1 MVTVPPSL
9 YDLSMSSTDDAED
22 DVLAR
27 FHEITAGLGPE
38 AFGDLKVPADRR
50 RPQPSAVQV
59 LTVRVEIH
67 RSDPPIWRRLE
78 LRSDLSL
85 EDVHTVLQ
93 TAFDWWNYH
102 LWRFSAGG
110 EAFDET
116 AQQFLCA
123 MDIEEADF
131 DDIPGMPAAAV
142 RLGELLQEEGDS
154 LEYLYDYG
162 DCWDLGIV
170 VESVRQAESDDPL
183 ARATGGKRAA
193 PPEDCGGLRT
203 AAQLAEL
210 LEDPARFD
218 VHELDRELRAGTTML
233 SGPEDDVVPAV
244 LREPLEHLG
253 RSRAG
258 QDLMARALLLSA
270 PHDPLP
276 EDALEPALPTLLWF
290 LERADAEGGLPLT
303 GAGYLRP
310 ADVEAASAVLPQMA
324 DWIGM
329 NNREVHAVPLQM
341 FRTSL
346 QRAGI
351 LRKHKGALLLTRRAR
366 AYYRAGNMRELFLGS
381 LVPSRY
387 ETEELA
393 QVVLLTYVATT
404 KPGLPL
410 PMVEIARVLTAII
423 GPSESGPVTAGEILN
438 LPAWHLLANTGTGTS
453 RLSERGFCFS
463 PEATSLAREALTR

>member
-1 MVTVPPSL
+1 MP
-9 YDLSMSSTDDAED
+9 STDDAGD
-22 DVLAR
+22 DILAR
-27 FHEITAGLGPE
+27 FRDITASLDYE
-38 AFGDLKVPADRR
+38 VFGDAVTPVDRR
-50 RPQPSAVQV
+50 RPQLATRKV
-59 LTVRVEIH
+59 LTVCVDLH
-67 RSDPPIWRRLE
+67 RSSPPIWRRLE

-93 TAFDWWNYH
+93 TAFDWVGYH
-102 LWRFSAGG
+102 SWRFAAGG
-110 EAFDET
+110 EPFDEA

-123 MDIEEADF
+123 SDVEEGEDP
-131 DDIPGMPAAAV
+131 DGIPAGEV
-142 RLGELLQEEGDS
+142 RLGELLQAEGDT

-162 DCWDLGIV
+162 DGRDLGIV
-170 VESVRQAESDDPL
+170 VESVREAEAGDAP
-183 ARATGGKRAA
+183 ARATGGRRAA
-193 PPEDCGGLRT
+193 PPEDCGGLRDE
-203 AAQLAEL
+203 ADSKKL
-210 LEDPARFD
+210 LDDPAFFD
-218 VHELDRELRAGTTML
+218 VAALDLELWSGTTML
-233 SGPEDDVVPAV
+233 TGPEDDVVPA
-244 LREPLEHLG
+244 LLLEPLTLIG
-253 RSRAG
+253 RARAG
-258 QDLMARALLLSA
+258 QDLMDRALLLSA
-270 PHDPLP
+270 PLDPLP
-276 EDALEPALPTLLWF
+276 DSAIETALRALTWF
-290 LERADAEGGLPLT
+290 LERADAEGGIPLT

-366 AYYRAGNMRELFLGS
+366 AYYRAGNVRELFLDS
-381 LVPSRY
+381 LFPSRY

-423 GPSESGPVTAGEILN
+423 GPSESGPVTTGAILD
-438 LPAWHLLANTGTGTS
+438 LPAWHLLANTGTVTS

-463 PEATSLAREALTR
+463 PEATSLAREALAR

>member
-1 MVTVPPSL
+1 MP
-9 YDLSMSSTDDAED
+9 STDDAED
-22 DVLAR
+22 DLLAR
-27 FHEITAGLGPE
+27 FREMTAGLDHE
-38 AFGDLKVPADRR
+38 VFGNATTLADRR
-50 RPQPSAVQV
+50 RPEPSAVQV
-59 LTVRVEIH
+59 LTIRVDLH
-67 RSDPPIWRRLE
+67 RSTPPIWRRLE

-93 TAFDWWNYH
+93 TAFDWEGYY
-102 LWRFSAGG
+102 LWRFAVGG
-110 EAFDET
+110 APFDDH
-116 AQQFLCA
+116 AQQFLCKF
-123 MDIEEADF
+123 DVEEGEDP
-131 DDIPGMPAAAV
+131 DGVPACEV
-142 RLGELLQEEGDS
+142 RLGELLQAEGDT

-162 DCWDLGIV
+162 DGWDLGIV
-170 VESVRQAESDDPL
+170 VEAVREAEEGDAP
-183 ARATGGKRAA
+183 ARATDGRRAA
-193 PPEDCGGLRT
+193 PPEDCGGLRDEEDLGT
-203 AAQLAEL
+203 F
-210 LEDPARFD
+210 LEDPAFFD
-218 VHELDRELRAGTTML
+218 VAALDLELWSGSTML
-233 SGPEDDVVPAV
+233 TGPEDDVVPALLV
-244 LREPLEHLG
+244 EPLTLIG
-253 RSRAG
+253 RARAG
-258 QDLMARALLLSA
+258 QDLMDRALLLSA
-270 PHDPLP
+270 PLDPLP
-276 EDALEPALPTLLWF
+276 DSAVEPALCALTWF

-346 QRAGI
+346 QRAGV

-366 AYYRAGNMRELFLGS
+366 AYYRAGNVRELFLDS

-393 QVVLLTYVATT
+393 QVVLLTHVATT

-423 GPSESGPVTAGEILN
+423 GPSESGPVTTGAILD
-438 LPAWHLLANTGTGTS
+438 LPAWHLLANTGTVTS